1 VELKESHLLPKA
13 LFKLVC
19 DRVGGLGS
27 GHVIVTKEKSFYSDT
42 QIKDYFLCGACE
54 SKFSING
61 ESYVISQ
68 CHRGRGQ
75 FELRELLLSTTP
87 VRDEEGHKVYEVSS
101 LLGDKVEQ
109 YLYFAASVFWRA
121 SARSWNLGGRPP
133 RIHINLDPYEVRRS
147 CVSIWLGSG
156 VSPLMDDW

>member
-1 VELKESHLLPKA
+1 MDLVLDPHSSLNTGNMRTRIRQCGLCRANGVELKESHLLPKA

-75 FELRELLLSTTP
+75 FERQHS
-87 VRDEEGHKVYEVSS
+87 
-101 LLGDKVEQ
+101 
-109 YLYFAASVFWRA
+109 
-121 SARSWNLGGRPP
+121 
-133 RIHINLDPYEVRRS
+133 
-147 CVSIWLGSG
+147 
-156 VSPLMDDW
+156 